1 MTNDR
6 RRLIEHVLIVTMIC
20 GSVTTAWGQ
29 GASAEA
35 GRTSPADAWR
45 RGASAEA
52 GRTGPADAWRRG
64 ASAEAGRTSPADAW
78 GQGASAE
85 ARRTSPAEVVAPAA
99 IAGAPGAAEAVAEP
113 ETEVDPEAEAPEAA
127 EEPEAVEA
135 GQEVDV
141 AELERRIDV
150 LAEEIE
156 RLRSGEDER
165 LDVDEA
171 RRLGLAPSAAA
182 TYAIDQG
189 VSIAGYG
196 EMLLENYA
204 DSSGKTTQFDYLRA
218 ILYAGYRFN
227 DKFLFNS
234 EIEVEHAKEIFVEFA
249 YVDYQATENFGL
261 RGGMLLVPMGLVN
274 EFHEPTVF
282 MGAERPVTENRIIPS
297 TWRENGGGFYGAFDQ
312 VSFRAYVLNGF
323 NGSSFSSGGL
333 RGGRQKGGK
342 AKSTSI
348 AFTGRLDITPTP
360 GVFFGASFY
369 TGDSGQGEIVVDGT
383 EYGIGTNIFDLH
395 GQAQV
400 RGFDLRALMARASL
414 SDAAMLNMALG
425 KSGSSGVGSGLAGQY
440 IQIGYDLLSQVPAA
454 GGVGLT
460 PYVRYETVDTQAEMP
475 AGFERSLS
483 TDNTYLTFGIEL
495 KPNPGVVLK
504 IDHAWVSNDA
514 NSGVNQ
520 FNINLGYAF

>member
-52 GRTGPADAWRRG
+52 GRT
-64 ASAEAGRTSPADAW
+64 SPV
-78 GQGASAE
+78 
-85 ARRTSPAEVVAPAA
+85 EVGAPAP
-99 IAGAPGAAEAVAEP
+99 IAGAPGAVEAVAEP
-113 ETEVDPEAEAPEAA
+113 ETEADSEAGEPEAA
-127 EEPEAVEA
+127 EEAETT
-135 GQEVDV
+135 GQEADV

-156 RLRSGEDER
+156 RLRSGEDAER
-165 LDVDEA
+165 LDIDDA

-182 TYAIDQG
+182 AYAIDQG

-297 TWRENGGGFYGAFDQ
+297 TWRENGGGFYGAFEQ

-323 NGSSFSSGGL
+323 NGSAFSSEGL

-342 AKSTSI
+342 AKSTSM
-348 AFTGRLDITPTP
+348 AFTGRLDVVPTP

-383 EYGIGTNIFDLH
+383 EYGVGTTIFDVH

-400 RGFDLRALMARASL
+400 RGLDLRGLFARASL
-414 SDAAMLNMALG
+414 SDAARLNQALG
-425 KSGSSGVGSGLAGQY
+425 KSGSSGVGEGLQGAY
-440 IQIGYDLLSQVPAA
+440 IQLGYDLLSQVAGA

-460 PYVRYETVDTQAEMP
+460 PYVRYEQVDTQARMP

-483 TDNTYLTFGIEL
+483 TDNTYFTFGIEL
-495 KPNPGVVLK
+495 KPDPGIVLK
-504 IDHAWVSNDA
+504 VDHAWVSNDA
-514 NSGVNQ
+514 NTGVNQ

>member
-1 MTNDR
+1 MRATAERMR
-6 RRLIEHVLIVTMIC
+6 RWVIPAV
-20 GSVTTAWGQ
+20 
-29 GASAEA
+29 GAALVVGGGEA
-35 GRTSPADAWR
+35 FA
-45 RGASAEA
+45 
-52 GRTGPADAWRRG
+52 
-64 ASAEAGRTSPADAW
+64 
-78 GQGASAE
+78 Q
-85 ARRTSPAEVVAPAA
+85 
-99 IAGAPGAAEAVAEP
+99 AGA
-113 ETEVDPEAEAPEAA
+113 TEEVEAEASGTA
-127 EEPEAVEA
+127 ETARQP
-135 GQEVDV
+135 DV
-141 AELERRIDV
+141 QELERRIEL
-150 LAEEIE
+150 LAEEVE
-156 RLRSGEDER
+156 RLRSGEAER
-165 LDVDEA
+165 DVTIEQA
-171 RRLGLAPSAAA
+171 RALGLAPSAAA
-182 TYAIDQG
+182 TYRQAAG

-196 EMLLENYA
+196 EMLYENYA
-204 DSSGKTTQFDYLRA
+204 SDRTTQFDFLRA
-218 ILYAGYRFN
+218 ILYAGYRFS

-249 YVDYQATENFGL
+249 YVDYQATESFGL

-297 TWRENGGGFYGAFDQ
+297 TWRENGGGFYGAFEQ

-323 NGSSFSSGGL
+323 NGSAFSSGGL

-369 TGDSGQGEIVVDGT
+369 SGDSGQGEIVVDGT

-414 SDAAMLNMALG
+414 SDAAMLNRALG

-440 IQIGYDLLSQVPAA
+440 VQIGYDLLSQVPAA
-454 GGVGLT
+454 GEVGLT

-483 TDNTYLTFGIEL
+483 TDNTYLTLGIEL
-495 KPNPGVVLK
+495 KPTSGVVLK

-514 NSGVNQ
+514 DSGVDQ

>member
-1 MTNDR
+1 MTSDPCR
-6 RRLIEHVLIVTMIC
+6 TIVFAFLAAVLC
-20 GSVTTAWGQ
+20 GAA
-29 GASAEA
+29 ASAQVRPAHPA
-35 GRTSPADAWR
+35 GTSPAA
-45 RGASAEA
+45 A
-52 GRTGPADAWRRG
+52 GP
-64 ASAEAGRTSPADAW
+64 
-78 GQGASAE
+78 
-85 ARRTSPAEVVAPAA
+85 PAA
-99 IAGAPGAAEAVAEP
+99 VAAAPSAA
-113 ETEVDPEAEAPEAA
+113 VDPEEEEEADPEAA
-127 EEPEAVEA
+127 EAEAEAAGTAAQEP
-135 GQEVDV
+135 DV
-141 AELERRIDV
+141 AELEQRIEV

-182 TYAIDQG
+182 TYAIDRG

-204 DSSGKTTQFDYLRA
+204 DMNQGGSPTNKTTQFDYLRA

-282 MGAERPVTENRIIPS
+282 MGAERPVTENKIIPS
-297 TWRENGGGFYGAFDQ
+297 TWRENGGGFYGAFEQ
-312 VSFRAYVLNGF
+312 VSFRAYFLNGF
-323 NGSSFSSGGL
+323 NGSAFSSGGL

-342 AKSTSI
+342 AKSTSM
-348 AFTGRLDITPTP
+348 AFTGRLDVTPTP

-369 TGDSGQGEIVVDGT
+369 TGDSGQGEIIVDDT
-383 EYGIGTNIFDLH
+383 EYGVGTTIFDVH

-400 RGFDLRALMARASL
+400 RGVDVRGLFARASL
-414 SDAAMLNMALG
+414 SDAAMLNQALG
-425 KSGSSGVGSGLAGQY
+425 KSGSSGVGEGLQGAY
-440 IQIGYDLLSQVPAA
+440 IQFGYDLLSQIPAA

-460 PYVRYETVDTQAEMP
+460 PYVRYEQVDTQHRMP
-475 AGFERSLS
+475 TGFERSLS

-495 KPNPGVVLK
+495 KPIPGVVLK
-504 IDHAWVSNDA
+504 VDHAWVSNDA
-514 NSGVNQ
+514 DSGVNQ
-520 FNINLGYAF
+520 FNVNLGYAF

>member
-1 MTNDR
+1 MPLTNDR
-6 RRLIEHVLIVTMIC
+6 HRLVEYVLIVTMLC
-20 GSVTTAWGQ
+20 GVAATASGQ
-29 GASAEA
+29 GASTETE
-35 GRTSPADAWR
+35 RTSPAQ
-45 RGASAEA
+45 A
-52 GRTGPADAWRRG
+52 G
-64 ASAEAGRTSPADAW
+64 
-78 GQGASAE
+78 
-85 ARRTSPAEVVAPAA
+85 APAA
-99 IAGAPGAAEAVAEP
+99 ILGAPAVA
-113 ETEVDPEAEAPEAA
+113 DPEAEAEEAGAA
-127 EEPEAVEA
+127 EEAETAEQ

-165 LDVDEA
+165 LDPDEA

-196 EMLLENYA
+196 EALLENYA

-297 TWRENGGGFYGAFDQ
+297 TWRENGGGFYGAFEQ

-323 NGSSFSSGGL
+323 NGSAFSSGGL

-369 TGDSGQGEIVVDGT
+369 SGDSGQGEIVVDGT

-400 RGFDLRALMARASL
+400 RGFDLRALVARATL
-414 SDAAMLNMALG
+414 SDAAMLNRALG

-440 IQIGYDLLSQVPAA
+440 VQIGYDLLSQVPAA
-454 GGVGLT
+454 GEVGLT

-483 TDNTYLTFGIEL
+483 TDNTYLRFGIEL

-514 NSGVNQ
+514 DSGVDQ
-520 FNINLGYAF
+520 FNVNLGYAF